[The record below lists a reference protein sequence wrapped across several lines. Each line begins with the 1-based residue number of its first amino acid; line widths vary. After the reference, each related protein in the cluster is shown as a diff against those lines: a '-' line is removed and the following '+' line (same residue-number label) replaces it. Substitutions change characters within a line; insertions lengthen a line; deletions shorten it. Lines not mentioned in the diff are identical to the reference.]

1 MKHRYFFCLLLV
13 VCAIPPTVSQS
24 QDELSKEE
32 LFDLSLEELMNLPIV
47 SASNKKETVFEA
59 PLSSYTITKDDIT
72 NSGATSR
79 YLLSKLLTN
88 SDLITAISAALHEFL
103 ENCKPNSFVNI
114 K

>member
-1 MKHRYFFCLLLV
+1 MVVKYFIMKHRYFFCLLLV

-72 NSGATSR
+72 NSGATSIPEALR
-79 YLLSKLLTN
+79 LCP
-88 SDLITAISAALHEFL
+88 DLIVREL
-103 ENCKPNSFVNI
+103 
-114 K
+114 